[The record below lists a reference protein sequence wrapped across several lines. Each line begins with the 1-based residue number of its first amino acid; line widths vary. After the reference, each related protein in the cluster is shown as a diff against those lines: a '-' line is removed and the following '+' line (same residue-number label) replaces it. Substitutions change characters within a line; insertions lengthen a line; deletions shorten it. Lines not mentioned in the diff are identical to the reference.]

1 MGFFFQVIFR
11 FFVAGLFSVG
21 GGMAVISFFNEMAAR
36 FGWLSEETL
45 STIIAIGQ
53 SMPGPIGVNMAT
65 YAGYVIFESIW
76 GGVAAALALVF
87 PSLVIAVLVARA
99 LVKFKEN
106 RYVQMAF
113 HGIRPAVAALV
124 ASACM
129 GLFLGALFRVPLFGQ
144 TGRISDL
151 FNFLHIG
158 IFAAL
163 LAVHYTVK
171 IKKKP
176 LSPIVFVVASACLGI
191 ALKL

>member
-11 FFVAGLFSVG
+11 FFIAGLFSVG
-21 GGMAVISFFNEMAAR
+21 GGMAVISFFNEMAAG

-53 SMPGPIGVNMAT
+53 IMPGPIGVNMAT
-65 YAGYVIFESIW
+65 YAGYVILGSFW
-76 GGVAAALALVF
+76 GGIAAALALVL
-87 PSLVIAVLVARA
+87 PSLVIAILVARV
-99 LVKFKEN
+99 LGKFKEN

-113 HGIRPAVAALV
+113 FGIRPAVTALI

-129 GLFLGALFRVPLFGQ
+129 GLFISALFRVPLFEQ
-144 TGRISDL
+144 TGRLPDL
-151 FNFLHIG
+151 FNFLHLG

-163 LAVHYTVK
+163 MIVNYTVK

-176 LSPIVFVVASACLGI
+176 LSPIVFIVASACLGI

>member
-1 MGFFFQVIFR
+1 MGFFFQVMFR

-21 GGMAVISFFNEMAAR
+21 GGMAVISFFNEMAAK
-36 FGWLSEETL
+36 FGWLTEETL

-65 YAGYVIFESIW
+65 YTGYVIFDSFW
-76 GGVAAALALVF
+76 GGIAAALMLVF
-87 PSLVIAVLVARA
+87 PSFVIATLVARV
-99 LVKFKEN
+99 LEKFKKN

-113 HGIRPAVAALV
+113 FGIRPAVAALIT
-124 ASACM
+124 SACM
-129 GLFLGALFRVPLFGQ
+129 GLFLGALFRVPLFEE
-144 TGRISDL
+144 TGRFLDL
-151 FNFLHIG
+151 FNFLHLG

-163 LAVHYTVK
+163 LVVHYTVK

-176 LSPIVFVVASACLGI
+176 LSPIVFIVASACLGI

>member
-11 FFVAGLFSVG
+11 FFIAGLFSVG
-21 GGMAVISFFNEMAAR
+21 GGMAVISFFNEMADT
-36 FGWLSEETL
+36 FGWLSKETL

-65 YAGYVIFESIW
+65 YAGYVIFDSFW
-76 GGVAAALALVF
+76 GGVAAALTLVL
-87 PSLVIAVLVARA
+87 PSLVIAVLVAGA
-99 LVKFKEN
+99 LGKFKEN

-113 HGIRPAVAALV
+113 SGIRPAVTALI

-129 GLFLGALFRVPLFGQ
+129 GLFLSELFRVPLFEQ
-144 TGRISDL
+144 TGRVSDL

-163 LAVHYTVK
+163 LAVYYTVK

-176 LSPIVFVVASACLGI
+176 LSPVVFIVASACLGI
-191 ALKL
+191 ALQL